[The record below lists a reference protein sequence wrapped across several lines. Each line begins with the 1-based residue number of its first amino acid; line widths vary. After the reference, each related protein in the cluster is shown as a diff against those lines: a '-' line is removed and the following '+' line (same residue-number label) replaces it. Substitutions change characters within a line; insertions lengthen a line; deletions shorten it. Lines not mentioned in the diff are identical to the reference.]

1 MSDEFDRSVEQLGT
15 VAGQPGLV
23 RLPIIVIG
31 AGIVRGQP
39 SVSRV
44 RPGSETEIAW
54 EAILPARS
62 GRYRKRTGL
71 AEEQPLHRLGWWRL
85 LCFAPGLFVHREIMD
100 LQFP

>member
-1 MSDEFDRSVEQLGT
+1 M
-15 VAGQPGLV
+15 